1 MDDETRNQFIAHV
14 HEKIEQYGV
23 TIIAVG
29 ADEEE
34 KLPQFAYSIGLSPK
48 YGYELVINGL
58 DFEDMHYVLN
68 NLSQRIFDKK
78 LTPVDGLMVE
88 GVLEG
93 GYVVRL
99 KQADPSWQM
108 YGMMLAAL
116 ALKEAPPVWQV
127 QFPDR
132 EGRFP
137 EQQGYDPEP
146 YVQLDFSEP
155 RP

>member
-1 MDDETRNQFIAHV
+1 MDDEARNAFIAHV

-34 KLPQFAYSIGLSPK
+34 KLPHFAYTIGLSPK
-48 YGYELVINGL
+48 YGYEFVMVGL

-68 NLSQRIFDKK
+68 QLAQRVFDKK
-78 LTPVDGLMVE
+78 LTPVDGLLVE

-99 KQADPSWQM
+99 KLADPEWQL
-108 YGMMLAAL
+108 YGMMMAAL
-116 ALKEAPPVWQV
+116 NLETAPPVWQV

-132 EGRFP
+132 EHRWF
-137 EQQGYDPEP
+137 EQPGFDPEP
-146 YVQLDFSEP
+146 YTQLDLTIP